1 MSKTI
6 KNIVK
11 VIVLT
16 AFIILASKGISPSY
30 SFEYSWNGG
39 KNKVSLTT
47 DTKIGTRITIA
58 KPMLNTNPSC
68 GAIWQSANFFCI
80 QYKTGIATNQIGTLY
95 DCISIN
101 KTSAYSK
108 RTNRTYNDWIN
119 QRLVNVLTADYDKIT
134 GGNISKNKFK
144 RAKQI
149 AIWRTIC
156 YDGLKTKWSKNL
168 WGGSDFLEMR
178 GYSGYDGLKTYVDK
192 IIANNAYANTG
203 TKTITMTKPQD
214 GEGIEIKTANT
225 SDEGLRN
232 KYAYIVGPFK
242 FHCDGGISIKSK
254 SVNINGTDDNTAD
267 RFLSYKNGKITTD
280 VSISTASGKTDS
292 ECYIA
297 LTKEEYRNANYTLKI
312 KLDQKGEGIPGV
324 NVWLFERSGHQ
335 NFLVYEQTTTSTSIP
350 YTFTYNSNGFDTS
363 RLIINKVDATTGEA
377 LSNAEF
383 KIYNIGTDGNKNYI
397 VADKENDALNSYKFV
412 KYTDENSASVFVTN
426 KQGQII
432 VENIK
437 IDETISDSFVAE
449 EVKAPEGYINP
460 GNTAISLKNDKNNM
474 KSVLKSIAKDTGYI
488 NKYSNDEFIKKTY
501 QAILETDQN
510 MATDYWNR
518 LLTKEGYTQES
529 AYNLF
534 LDYTMPTVISR
545 HDNYASIK
553 EYLNNVYKV
562 MSGTDNEAQ
571 YIDYYMSVM
580 YNNTSIAESFGAV
593 VKEIVKESG
602 LEANCEKIADTELK
616 TITVT
621 ENGQEVEKSV
631 KKKDYDFV
639 KALYRYIRPDIMEE
653 EQYQSIAGG
662 TSNNST
668 LQKVREERILEEILR
683 TRGYYYLKHMHVAED
698 SEQENWSYDEVLER
712 FIAFSVNTMSNLY
725 RDETQIKEYFTNIY
739 EKSSRVNA
747 SEAKE
752 IDASKLDAWVKTVMD
767 TKNGLTIKNSH
778 ATKIIISKV
787 DADSPN
793 EKLSGIGFKIKY
805 LKSEKEQYYVSID
818 ENGNAVYQYIDSL
831 EEDDETVIEGSDVR
845 TKEVGAD
852 PNILYTDDNGQIVI
866 EGAYEGKYQITEV
879 YIPEKYNGLYDGKKE
894 NINDNYG
901 NNNIYDEIYTV
912 TRDGNNEFKLT
923 ITNKKQ
929 TIDLSGFV
937 WVDKY
942 SSKKSIRNDY
952 YKLSNNEYEDDKDEL
967 KAGVT
972 VYLKDK
978 NGNIVNNA
986 EGNPCKATTNDNG
999 EYKFEKVLRDKIADY
1014 HVEFEYDGL
1023 TYTNVTM
1030 NLTDKE
1036 NVAKTSKAQESE
1048 ADRNNF
1054 NLGFAEITGTENGDL
1069 TKGYAKDS
1077 NGTVKHN
1084 LTYKTDNHVATLS
1097 NIDGNINIVAK
1108 TQDSYIAER
1117 YKDMGE
1123 NVSEITYINLGLY
1136 EREQPDITV
1145 MKDLQNVKL
1154 SINGYNH
1161 VYNYASRFNNAGE
1174 YGGEGFNVGV
1184 KFGSKYG
1191 NMTYTQSIYRSDYDY
1206 KNEKDTSKELK
1217 VNVTYKIAMKNESTN
1232 LVAQVN
1238 SLVDYFDSKYNL
1250 IAVGTEL
1257 DNNGNVVGNKVNE
1270 AKYNSDYKK
1279 AVIETNTKIEP
1290 QKMESIYVQFELS
1303 KEATLNILNDKGNL
1317 DNVVEI
1323 NSYSVFETNGK
1334 IYAGIDKDSAPG
1346 NCVPGN
1352 TDTYE
1357 DDTDKAPAL
1366 LLEVQDGVARK
1377 LSGTVFE
1384 DNADETKLQAKYR
1397 EGDGIYTEGNEHGI
1411 EGVKVKLIS
1420 LTQDRSYEAT
1430 TDSSGN
1436 FTIEGF
1442 IPDKYKVIY
1451 TWGGQTYQDTTYDV
1465 NNYKATIYN
1474 DAASSGEN
1482 WWLNEEPRYSDAKDD
1497 YNLRTAIDN
1506 GTNTEGIM
1514 NSITAEINFGIH
1526 KGDTQIT
1533 TNITTVDG
1541 DKFVIG
1547 EYETKNIDFGIIERP
1562 RQGLDMEKRVSHIKL
1577 TYANGTVAIDAD
1589 VSKDGKI
1596 GVVDENGN
1604 IVKEETIK
1612 GMIYTPNQIKIEMDS
1627 ELIQGSKL
1635 EVTYAIV
1642 VKNTSEYDYMNE
1654 NFYTYGN
1661 YIGDTTNPVTISAT
1675 GVNDYLD
1682 KEFAYDE
1689 KANSDWKIIREDS
1702 STSKQEIVNTIPST
1716 EWEQDGETI
1725 TKPDGTKI
1733 IRYKKSLGGTE
1744 TTTETT
1750 WKYTI
1755 QSAKQSELSDET
1767 IFKLKEEAK
1776 EQFKDIEP
1784 GQSKSVQLSTSKLL
1798 ANSEEIELENKA
1810 EITQIDVKNGREP
1823 AIENT
1828 FDNAEDIIVIPP
1840 TGSNKD
1846 YILPIVLGTSLLAII
1861 GVGVV
1866 LIKKKV
1872 LNK

>member
-1 MSKTI
+1 MT
-6 KNIVK
+6 
-11 VIVLT
+11 
-16 AFIILASKGISPSY
+16 P
-30 SFEYSWNGG
+30 
-39 KNKVSLTT
+39 
-47 DTKIGTRITIA
+47 DTKLGENTKVKIGP
-58 KPMLNTNPSC
+58 KLLNTATYNEPGSFW
-68 GAIWQSANFFCI
+68 ASAPVFCI
-80 QYKTGIATNQIGTLY
+80 QYKTGIKIKDTTSGTLWDIITVDGTTGTATSKRKGTSY
-95 DCISIN
+95 TNAIN
-101 KTSAYSK
+101 KK
-108 RTNRTYNDWIN
+108 LFNI
-119 QRLVNVLTADYDKIT
+119 LTASTSSNDDIEKM
-134 GGNISKNKFK
+134 KFK

-149 AIWRTIC
+149 ALWQLI
-156 YDGLKTKWSKNL
+156 YNDGLAKNWVDNSFMDRWFLTQSKPFGSTAAEKNQITKLKSYITQIKN
-168 WGGSDFLEMR
+168 
-178 GYSGYDGLKTYVDK
+178 
-192 IIANNAYANTG
+192 NNPYIKTG
-203 TKTITMTKPQD
+203 TSGIKEISIDTPNQEQLRGMKITDENTKD
-214 GEGIEIKTANT
+214 EDIK
-225 SDEGLRN
+225 S
-232 KYAYIVGPFK
+232 KYSYIVGPFYFNIPDVTLTGK
-242 FHCDGGISIKSK
+242 YVS
-254 SVNINGTDDNTAD
+254 INGGDYTSERFAMYDENDGITLGAD
-267 RFLSYKNGKITTD
+267 LGTQIKNNIKPH
-280 VSISTASGKTDS
+280 A
-292 ECYIA
+292 YIL
-297 LTKEEYRNANYTLKI
+297 LTKDEYNNSNYTLKI
-312 KLDQKGEGIPGV
+312 KCDEQVEAYSSKMVI
-324 NVWLFERSGHQ
+324 WLFKRDANQ
-335 NFLVYEQTTTSTSIP
+335 NCLAYKLNESTDTTTLP
-350 YTFTYNSNGFDTS
+350 FTINIKSVGYDTG
-363 RLIINKVDATTGEA
+363 RLIINKVDSKTGESLA
-377 LSNAEF
+377 GAKFKVYTRDSESN
-383 KIYNIGTDGNKNYI
+383 KKYICYDSDGNIAYTQNEDEAKEFETDKN
-397 VADKENDALNSYKFV
+397 
-412 KYTDENSASVFVTN
+412 
-426 KQGQII
+426 GQII
-432 VENIK
+432 IENFIIEGNENYK
-437 IDETISDSFVAE
+437 QYIAE
-449 EVKAPEGYINP
+449 EVEAPNNYIGTSNVTIQV
-460 GNTAISLKNDKNNM
+460 NRDQDNVYT
-474 KSVLKSIAKDTGYI
+474 VLKEMANDTGFLT
-488 NKYSNDEFIKKTY
+488 NGEGDSKEFVSKTY
-501 QAILETDQN
+501 QAIIQYDDDVKNDLEKVMNDKDRGKYWIDAIDNNTLSREEAFYKILN
-510 MATDYWNR
+510 YSKYNVSTHYTDY
-518 LLTKEGYTQES
+518 E
-529 AYNLF
+529 
-534 LDYTMPTVISR
+534 
-545 HDNYASIK
+545 SIK
-553 EYLNNVYKV
+553 AYLNKAYQIF
-562 MSGTDNEAQ
+562 SGKSDDSP
-571 YIDYYMSVM
+571 YIDYYMGVM
-580 YNNTSIAESFGAV
+580 YNSNSDEIFTQ
-593 VKEIVKESG
+593 IVKEVVEESG
-602 LEANCEKIADTELK
+602 LIENCKKIPDTETTAVTKIDETANTIQKGVRYKTKYYAFIEALYKYITPYTIDNPDSIQKIMGKTTRGAGYLDDMEANIKGYDDSLNLFLLYTSK
-616 TITVT
+616 TI
-621 ENGQEVEKSV
+621 
-631 KKKDYDFV
+631 
-639 KALYRYIRPDIMEE
+639 A
-653 EQYQSIAGG
+653 
-662 TSNNST
+662 
-668 LQKVREERILEEILR
+668 
-683 TRGYYYLKHMHVAED
+683 
-698 SEQENWSYDEVLER
+698 
-712 FIAFSVNTMSNLY
+712 
-725 RDETQIKEYFTNIY
+725 KEYGNENDIKNYLTNIY
-739 EKSSRVNA
+739 DNCSKINSSENKSIDETKLEEWAQKALNSITGVYVPNEHSVNMIL
-747 SEAKE
+747 E
-752 IDASKLDAWVKTVMD
+752 
-767 TKNGLTIKNSH
+767 
-778 ATKIIISKV
+778 KV
-787 DADSPN
+787 DADDVN
-793 EKLSGIGFKIKY
+793 KKLSGVGFKVKY
-805 LKSEKEQYYVSID
+805 IISETEQEYVTINSEGIAEYEPIETIIEDEGETNLKTKQE
-818 ENGNAVYQYIDSL
+818 AT
-831 EEDDETVIEGSDVR
+831 ED
-845 TKEVGAD
+845 
-852 PNILYTDDNGQIVI
+852 PYILYTNKDGKIIING
-866 EGAYEGKYQITEV
+866 AKEGKYQITEV
-879 YIPEKYNGLYDGKKE
+879 YIPEEYSGLYDGKIE

-901 NNNIYDEIYTV
+901 NNNIYDKIYNV

-967 KAGVT
+967 KAGVN

-986 EGNPCKATTNDNG
+986 EGTPCKTTTNDNG
-999 EYKFEKVLRDKIADY
+999 EYKFEKILRDKLADY

-1054 NLGFAEITGTENGDL
+1054 NSEFAEITGTENGDL

-1084 LTYKTDNHVATLS
+1084 LTYNIENHVATLS
-1097 NIDGNINIVAK
+1097 NIDGNINIAAK

-1136 EREQPDITV
+1136 EREQPDIAI

-1161 VYNYASRFNNAGE
+1161 VYNYSSRFNNAGE

-1184 KFGSKYG
+1184 KFGNKYG

-1206 KNEKDTSKELK
+1206 RNEKDTSKELK

-1270 AKYNSDYKK
+1270 ATYNSDYKK
-1279 AVIETNTKIEP
+1279 TVIETNTKIEP
-1290 QKMESIYVQFELS
+1290 QKMESIYVQFELG

-1323 NSYSVFETNGK
+1323 NSYSVFDTNGK

-1411 EGVKVKLIS
+1411 QGVKVKLIS

-1451 TWGGQTYQDTTYDV
+1451 IWGGQTYQDTTYDV

-1474 DAASSGEN
+1474 DGASSGEN

-1514 NSITAEINFGIH
+1514 NSITAEMDFGIH

-1661 YIGDTTNPVTISAT
+1661 SIGDTTNPVTISAT

-1689 KANSDWKIIREDS
+1689 KVNSDWEIIREDS
-1702 STSKQEIVNTIPST
+1702 STSKQEIINTIPST

-1767 IFKLKEEAK
+1767 ILKLKEEAK

-1784 GQSKSVQLSTSKLL
+1784 GQSKSVQLTTSKLL

-1828 FDNAEDIIVIPP
+1828 FDNAENIIVIPP